1 MKIFNLIKF
10 SNTAPQSFIIGGL
23 TTPPC
28 NNLENLHEGFPPQ
41 FQDFNIPMFNR
52 NASVNRLEK
61 ENAMKITQNEKNK
74 RSINGNKKMTSSR
87 VYVKL
92 QHCSY

>member
-1 MKIFNLIKF
+1 
-10 SNTAPQSFIIGGL
+10 
-23 TTPPC
+23 
-28 NNLENLHEGFPPQ
+28 
-41 FQDFNIPMFNR
+41 MFNR

-92 QHCSY
+92 QHGNY